1 MLDLKTIFIYSAVL
15 NLSIVLVATIAW
27 MRNRSQKDVLF
38 WFLAG
43 WFIVLG
49 GVFMSSPEL
58 LPYRIMEYIGG
69 MLYVASTGM
78 IRLGFKDF
86 LGHRYRLSEAFVVA
100 TLTLIALMLAQQ
112 FDDPTPVRV
121 AIIYAGSSI
130 NLALTAKVLWRGT
143 SGEKLPSRLLAVLV
157 FSAYSLAN
165 AVIVPTAIA
174 YPITF
179 VDRIPVSEWFGYSSV
194 LLVLFNMASF
204 LIAVVL
210 KLERASDTQRQLAE
224 RDALTGIANRRLFLQ
239 QAEILSQTP
248 PATIAILDLDHF
260 KRINDTFGHAG
271 GDDALVQFA
280 DLVKRMLPDDALFG
294 RLGGEEFGICLP
306 ECDQAS
312 AIVVLEE
319 LRLAVSAL
327 EISSGSTLFGLT
339 VSCGYAVMDDP
350 ARTLD
355 TWLAD
360 ADCGLYAAKKAGRDR
375 VMSLPVAASQAK
387 VTEPAKDYQPMELA
401 G

>member
-15 NLSIVLVATIAW
+15 NLSIVLVTTIAW
-27 MRNRSQKDVLF
+27 LRSPSQKDVLF

-49 GVFMSSPEL
+49 GLFMSSPEL
-58 LPYRIMEYIGG
+58 LPYNIMEYIGG

-86 LGHRYRLSEAFVVA
+86 HGHRYRLSEAFFVA
-100 TLTLIALMLAQQ
+100 GFTGIALMLARQL
-112 FDDPTPVRV
+112 DDPMPVSV
-121 AIIYAGSSI
+121 ALIYAGSSI
-130 NLALTAKVLWRGT
+130 NLALTANVLWRGT
-143 SGEKLPSRLLAVLV
+143 ASEKLPSRSLAVLV
-157 FSAYSLAN
+157 FTAYSLAN
-165 AVIVPTAIA
+165 AAIVPAAIA

-179 VDRIPVSEWFGYSSV
+179 VDRLPVSEWFGYSSV

-224 RDALTGIANRRLFLQ
+224 QDALTGIANRRLFLQ
-239 QAEILSQTP
+239 QAGVLSQTP

-260 KRINDTFGHAG
+260 KHINDTFGHAG

-280 DLVKRMLPDDALFG
+280 GLVQRLLPDNAVFG

-306 ECDQAS
+306 DCDQAS
-312 AIVVLEE
+312 AKIVLEDV
-319 LRLAVSAL
+319 RKAVEVL
-327 EISSGSTLFGLT
+327 EIVSGFKSFRLT
-339 VSCGYAVMDDP
+339 VSCGYAVMNDP

-360 ADCGLYAAKKAGRDR
+360 ADCGLYAAKNSGRNR
-375 VMSLPVAASQAK
+375 VIAQSVPPGQ
-387 VTEPAKDYQPMELA
+387 EQFHELA
-401 G
+401 PGHRKMARAV

>member
-15 NLSIVLVATIAW
+15 NLSIVLVTTIAW
-27 MRNRSQKDVLF
+27 WRSPSQKDVLF

-49 GVFMSSPEL
+49 GLFMSSPEL
-58 LPYRIMEYIGG
+58 LPYNIMEYIGG

-86 LGHRYRLSEAFVVA
+86 HGHRYRLSEAFVA
-100 TLTLIALMLAQQ
+100 AGITGLALMLARLL
-112 FDDPTPVRV
+112 DDPMPVRV
-121 AIIYAGSSI
+121 AVIYAGSSI

-143 SGEKLPSRLLAVLV
+143 SGEKLPSRSLAVLV
-157 FSAYSLAN
+157 FTAYSLAN
-165 AVIVPTAIA
+165 AAIVPAAIV

-179 VDRIPVSEWFGYSSV
+179 VDRVPVSDWFGYSSV

-224 RDALTGIANRRLFLQ
+224 QDALTGIANRRLFIQ
-239 QAEILSQTP
+239 QAGLLSRTP
-248 PATIAILDLDHF
+248 PATVAILDLDHF
-260 KRINDTFGHAG
+260 KHINDTFGHAG

-280 DLVKRMLPDDALFG
+280 DLVQRLLPDDAVFG

-306 ECDQAS
+306 GCDQAS
-312 AIVVLEE
+312 AMVVLDDV
-319 LRLAVSAL
+319 RKAVDAL
-327 EISSGSTLFGLT
+327 EIVSGVRRFRLT
-339 VSCGYAVMDDP
+339 VSCGYAVMNDP

-355 TWLAD
+355 TWLAE
-360 ADCGLYAAKKAGRDR
+360 ADCGLYAAKHAGRNR
-375 VMSLPVAASQAK
+375 VIAHSGAPGREQPD
-387 VTEPAKDYQPMELA
+387 EPAADHRQMVLA